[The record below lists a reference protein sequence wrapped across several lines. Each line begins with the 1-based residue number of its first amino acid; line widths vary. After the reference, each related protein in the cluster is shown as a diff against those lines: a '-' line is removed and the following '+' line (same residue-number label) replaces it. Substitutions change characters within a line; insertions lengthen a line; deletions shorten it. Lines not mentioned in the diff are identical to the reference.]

1 MDWRTGI
8 VYLMPADGGDSTTLV
23 KQALSPVWAPGAAE
37 PLQTSPSP

>member
-1 MDWRTGI
+1 MEWRTGI
-8 VYLMPADGGDSTTLV
+8 VYLMPATGGDSTPLV